1 MLQTDRREFVRALL
15 TGAAGL
21 TLTWRPAG
29 AQGRGPAPITAT
41 KITDRIVA
49 FSGNGGNEGVVIG
62 PDGLVMIDGGLAPRA
77 ADLAKAI
84 AEISPRMVQVL
95 FNTHYHFDHVG
106 SNEYLGAQKVRI
118 IAHENVK
125 KRLGTTF
132 ENPAM
137 GRAMEA
143 LPAVALPTET
153 FAAGGRLQFGPERIE
168 YTHTPAA
175 HTDGDAFVFFA
186 NSNVIHTGDLYWTG
200 RYPVIDYSVGG
211 SLARMAA
218 VLEQMDK
225 VGDANTRIISGHGN
239 PNSTKA
245 EMRQIRNAWVEIN
258 SRLEALAKQGR
269 TVEEVIAA
277 APTKDFDAQFGGG
290 NPMGFLRQAYGGV
303 LARQN
308 AR

>member
-1 MLQTDRREFVRALL
+1 MLQTHRREFVRALL

-41 KITDRIVA
+41 KITDRIVVL
-49 FSGNGGNEGVVIG
+49 SGNGGNEGIVIG

-84 AEISPRMVQVL
+84 AEISPRLVQVL

-106 SNEYLGAQKVRI
+106 SNEHLGAQKVRI

-125 KRLGTTF
+125 KRLGATF

-137 GRAMEA
+137 GRTMEA

-153 FAAGGRLQFGPERIE
+153 FSTGGRLQFGPEAIH
-168 YTHTPAA
+168 YTHAPTA

-186 NSNVIHTGDLYWTG
+186 NSNAIHTGDLYWVG
-200 RYPVIDYSVGG
+200 RYPVVDYSVGG

-225 VGDANTRIISGHGN
+225 VGDADTKIISGHGN
-239 PNSTKA
+239 PNSTKK
-245 EMRQIRNAWVEIN
+245 EMRQIRNVWLEIN
-258 SRLEALAKQGR
+258 SRLEAFAKQGR
-269 TVEEVIAA
+269 TVEELIAA
-277 APTKDFDAQFGGG
+277 APTKEFDGQFG
-290 NPMGFLRQAYGGV
+290 NSMGFLRQAYGGV
-303 LARQN
+303 LAQQQN

>member
-1 MLQTDRREFVRALL
+1 MLQSDRREFIRAVL
-15 TGAAGL
+15 TGAAGF
-21 TLTWRPAG
+21 TLTCRPAV

-41 KITDRIVA
+41 KITGRIVA
-49 FSGNGGNEGVVIG
+49 FSGNGGNEAVVIG
-62 PDGLVMIDGGLAPRA
+62 PDGLVLIDGGLAQRA
-77 ADLAKAI
+77 ADLATAI

-106 SNEYLGAQKVRI
+106 SNESLGARRVRI

-132 ENPAM
+132 DNPAM
-137 GRAMEA
+137 GRTMEA
-143 LPAVALPTET
+143 LPAAALPTET
-153 FAAGGRLQFGPERIE
+153 FRDGGRVEFGPEVIQ

-186 NSNVIHTGDLYWTG
+186 NSNVIHTGDLYWVG
-200 RYPVIDYSVGG
+200 RYPVVDYSVGG

-218 VLEQMDK
+218 VLEQMDR
-225 VGDANTRIISGHGN
+225 VGDASTRVISGHGN

-245 EMRQIRNAWVEIN
+245 EMREIRNVWMEIN
-258 SRLEALAKQGR
+258 GRLETFAKQGR

-277 APTKDFDAQFGGG
+277 APTKDFDGRFG
-290 NPMGFLRQAYGGV
+290 NPTGFLRQAYGGV
-303 LARQN
+303 LAGTR
-308 AR
+308 R

>member
-1 MLQTDRREFVRALL
+1 MPQTERREFVRALL
-15 TGAAGL
+15 IGAAGL
-21 TLTWRPAG
+21 TLTWRPAR
-29 AQGRGPAPITAT
+29 AQGRAPAPITAT
-41 KITDRIVA
+41 KLTERIVA
-49 FSGNGGNEGVVIG
+49 FSGNGGNEAVVVG

-84 AEISPRMVQVL
+84 AEISPRLVQVL

-106 SNEYLGAQKVRI
+106 SNESLAGRKVRI

-125 KRLGTTF
+125 KRLAMTF

-137 GRAMEA
+137 GRTMEA
-143 LPAVALPTET
+143 LPAAALPTET
-153 FAAGGRLQFGPERIE
+153 FSAGGRVEFGADTIQ

-175 HTDGDAFVFFA
+175 HTDGDAFVFFPD
-186 NSNVIHTGDLYWTG
+186 SNVIHTGDLYWVG
-200 RYPVIDYSVGG
+200 RYPVVDYSVGG
-211 SLARMAA
+211 SLARMTA

-225 VGDANTRIISGHGN
+225 VGDAGTRIISGHGN

-245 EMRQIRNAWVEIN
+245 EMREIRNAWMEIN
-258 SRLEALAKQGR
+258 SRLEAFAKQGR
-269 TVEEVIAA
+269 TVDEVLAA
-277 APTKDFDAQFGGG
+277 APTKEFDGRFG